1 MALLP
6 LTDERAGEL
15 LAQVPEHRRS
25 ECWWLVLCDRSL
37 VPGNDGGGVMLLGAM
52 RLTRWGGRG
61 LLWLRL
67 STVIDALDHV
77 LARYRKHL
85 GRFVP
90 EGAAPLCY
98 P

>member
-6 LTDERAGEL
+6 LTLPRAEDL
-15 LAQVPEHRRS
+15 LAQVPASRRG
-25 ECWWLVLCDRSL
+25 ECWWLVLPDRTL
-37 VPGNDGGGVMLLGAM
+37 VAGDNGGGVMLLAAM
-52 RLTRWGGRG
+52 RLTRWGGHG
-61 LLWLRL
+61 LRSLRL
-67 STVIDALDHV
+67 SSLIDALDHV

-90 EGAAPLCY
+90 DGAAPLRY

>member
-6 LTDERAGEL
+6 LTDPRADDL
-15 LAQVPEHRRS
+15 LAQVPESRRG
-25 ECWWLVLCDRSL
+25 ECWWLVLRDRTL
-37 VPGNDGGGVMLLGAM
+37 VAGDNGGGVMLLAAM
-52 RLTRWGGRG
+52 RLTHWSGHG
-61 LLWLRL
+61 LRTLRL
-67 STVIDALDHV
+67 SSLIDTLDHV

-90 EGAAPLCY
+90 DGAAPVHY